1 MIHICTNCESHVREP
16 IVVNGDGQGDHVTQ
30 WYACPECQHFTMM
43 YPSMSVYRRHK
54 AQGITEAEMRALLK
68 PGNPLMEEAIASAEL
83 AEEDD

>member
-1 MIHICTNCESHVREP
+1 
-16 IVVNGDGQGDHVTQ
+16 
-30 WYACPECQHFTMM
+30 MM